1 MPNYSIGFMT
11 TTDVLLA
18 ETATCEFELLR
29 LVMVDSYTKGK
40 ITELPISGG
49 TIITGRNGRGKTSL
63 LQIILAFYGERPDR
77 IVVPASNK
85 VSFARYYLPRMTSY
99 LVYEY
104 RRRDVICCA
113 VLYSDDTGDAL
124 RYRFIRSQYRQEF
137 FVQPDLATIVMSRD
151 LTAHL
156 KQLGANTSRPMDL
169 YEYRNIIQGRS
180 GTGRDA
186 HKQRAMVADFS
197 FCPSGRQIAHIERIV
212 SGMFLRRTNF
222 TDLQRMVVA
231 SIAESANQISLGADR
246 KRIDVWPDHYESYMS
261 VMAQEPRM
269 AAASSTY
276 DTLLF
281 EEQEI
286 GRIHARLTLLV
297 AKLQGD
303 LTQALERRASAKR
316 NIEAEETQY
325 RDRARVFD
333 EAIERAERAAQTA
346 DAEVRALDKRRDHY
360 KQIDVDAKAAL
371 LGRESEIR
379 HSKEALERRQQL
391 LTGTAQNIAT
401 EYDRLLNEMN
411 RLRLLD
417 TAAASV
423 ARGEIIQ
430 SFIPR
435 LAALESARDNEYRDL
450 RTRAEGQL
458 RSARDAVEA
467 AQRAIG
473 EAQAK
478 VSNSQADNLTVKA
491 LEDKL
496 VELKK
501 LRTSLADERKQLKSR
516 RDAARF
522 AEKAYTREEQSRARL
537 ILERSRLTTVI
548 EELLLRQAPSEDS
561 LLYFLRTQLPGWHH
575 DLAKVIR
582 EDLLVRTDLS
592 PSIGSNSG
600 GMYGLEL
607 DVDQLDA
614 HLAAD
619 ETALKEE
626 ILAATGRIKAI
637 EADIAAADLLLD
649 TAGAARHA
657 ALADEELQE
666 RKVGGIEQTI
676 ATKENEEVAARS
688 LVEKS
693 KASARTVA
701 ESTFAE
707 AKEQLGTAK
716 ESVVVLETA
725 LQSALE
731 LRQRR
736 YAKERAELAAEQAV
750 ATKVIDDAETGAA
763 RAHEARCQSI
773 AQERT
778 QKLSAAGVDVKAL
791 ASLSDQLKQ
800 AFEEIALIESSR
812 NLVAE
817 WRLWLDKDWSRRSL
831 LEKESVDARAIARER
846 RDDKTLLQNA
856 WDKRLPA
863 LKTEESQ
870 AVAQVQKLELEIGQ
884 IEKRRFLLDNYPPDE
899 PTLGER
905 VDPTWTLTSL
915 TQALNQHQRAIQD
928 TEKALAAAIAALKT
942 AFVAHRGTP
951 PDDFY
956 ISHRQQLGADES
968 ERARAWVP
976 IFRSWYSGE
985 HEAFRNTLRVEAAQI
1000 AGAISSFHQQ
1010 MDRFHKQVVRFN
1022 ASLQENLDANLG
1034 FESISR
1040 VTVKIVSTVHQL
1052 EYWPV
1057 IEKVANSQRIWIA
1070 GDGTDLP
1077 PPEFSATLRELLE
1090 HWEVRAGIRAELT
1103 HQISIQ
1109 GEVIENGNLR
1119 TFRKA
1124 EDLETVSSNGLSYI
1138 VLCVIF
1144 IGFINRIRR
1153 GAAINVTWALDE
1165 IKDLDIGNVEVLMSV
1180 LRKNNITLV
1189 SACPDPD
1196 VDVLAMFKNRRSIR
1210 SDRVIYDPR
1219 GALAHRLTAPVG
1231 DEVLSDV

>member
-1 MPNYSIGFMT
+1 MT
-11 TTDVLLA
+11 TTEVLVA
-18 ETATCEFELLR
+18 DSATCEFELLR

-99 LVYEY
+99 LIYEY

-124 RYRFIRSQYRQEF
+124 RYRFIRSPYRQEL
-137 FVQPDLATIVMSRD
+137 FVQPDQATIVMSRD

-186 HKQRAMVADFS
+186 HKQRAMVSDFS
-197 FCPSGRQIAHIERIV
+197 FCPSGRQITHIERIV

-231 SIAESANQISLGADR
+231 SIAESTNQISLGADR
-246 KRIDVWPDHYESYMS
+246 KRIDVWPDHYESYIS

-269 AAASSTY
+269 TTASSSY

-286 GRIHARLTLLV
+286 CRIHARMTLLV
-297 AKLQGD
+297 AKRQHD
-303 LTQALERRASAKR
+303 LAQAQARREDAKR
-316 NIEAEETQY
+316 NIEKEDNEY
-325 RDRARVFD
+325 RSRVRAFD
-333 EAIERAERAAQTA
+333 ELIERVERTAQTA
-346 DAEVRALDKRRDHY
+346 DTEFMALDMRREHY
-360 KQIDVDAKAAL
+360 KKNDVDGKAAL
-371 LGRESEIR
+371 LARESDIR
-379 HSKEALERRQQL
+379 HNKEALEKREQL

-401 EYDRLLNEMN
+401 EYDRLLNDMN

-417 TAAASV
+417 VAAAGV
-423 ARGEIIQ
+423 AKQEI
-430 SFIPR
+430 FNTFGPR
-435 LAALESARDNEYRDL
+435 LAAHESARDNDL
-450 RTRAEGQL
+450 RVLRSDAEGQL
-458 RSARDAVEA
+458 QSARDAVGN

-478 VSNSQADNLTVKA
+478 VSHPQADNHTVVA
-491 LEDKL
+491 LEEKRD
-496 VELKK
+496 ELRK
-501 LRTSLADERKQLKSR
+501 LRTALAEERNNLKVR
-516 RDAARF
+516 RDAAISS
-522 AEKAYTREEQSRARL
+522 EKTYTTEDQSRTRL
-537 ILERSRLTTVI
+537 VQERSRLTKAL
-548 EELLLRQAPSEDS
+548 EALLLRQAPSEDS
-561 LLYFLRTQLPGWHH
+561 LLYFLRTQLPGWHN

-592 PSIGSNSG
+592 PSIGNNVG

-607 DVDQLDA
+607 DVNQLDA

-619 ETALKEE
+619 ETALNEE
-626 ILAATGRIKAI
+626 ILAATARIKAI
-637 EADIAAADLLLD
+637 ESDITVADLKLEA
-649 TAGAARHA
+649 AGAARQG
-657 ALADEELQE
+657 ALAAEELQE

-676 ATKENEEVAARS
+676 TTKETEEVTAKS
-688 LVEKS
+688 LVAKS
-693 KASARTVA
+693 MASARTVA
-701 ESTFAE
+701 ESTLVSAN
-707 AKEQLGTAK
+707 ALLGTAK
-716 ESVVVLETA
+716 ESVTRLEKS
-725 LQSALE
+725 LQGDLDM
-731 LRQRR
+731 RQRR
-736 YAKERAELAAEQAV
+736 YETDRTELAAEQAL
-750 ATKVIDDAETGAA
+750 ATKVIDDNDA
-763 RAHEARCQSI
+763 RAALAHEGRCQRI

-778 QKLSAAGVDVKAL
+778 DKLSAAGVDMSAL
-791 ASLSDQLKQ
+791 AALGNQLKQ
-800 AFEEIALIESSR
+800 VFEEIALIEASR

-831 LEKESVDARAIARER
+831 LEKEAADARANARAQR
-846 RDDKTLLQNA
+846 NDKTLLQNA
-856 WDKRLPA
+856 WNIRLPV
-863 LKTEESQ
+863 LTTETSN
-870 AVAQVQKLELEIGQ
+870 AVTQVQKLEQEIGQ
-884 IEKRRFLLDNYPPDE
+884 IEKRCFLLDNYPPD
-899 PTLGER
+899 PQTLGDR
-905 VDPTWTLTSL
+905 VDPTWTLSSL
-915 TQALNQHQRAIQD
+915 TQALNQHQRSIQE
-928 TEKALAAAIAALKT
+928 TEKELASGISALKT

-976 IFRSWYSGE
+976 IFRSWYNGE

-1010 MDRFHKQVVRFN
+1010 MDRFHKHVVRFN
-1022 ASLQENLDANLG
+1022 TSLQENLDANLG

-1109 GEVIENGNLR
+1109 GDVIENGNLR

-1144 IGFINRIRR
+1144 IGFVNRIRR
-1153 GAAINVTWALDE
+1153 GSAINVTWALDE

-1180 LRKNNITLV
+1180 LRKNNITLI

-1210 SDRVIYDPR
+1210 SDRVIYDPS
-1219 GALAHRLTAPVG
+1219 GALDQRLPLPV
-1231 DEVLSDV
+1231 EVEALSDV